1 MVSLTFCSHM
11 GNKAIKQ
18 QKNKKQK
25 KKPTEHGVL
34 QQFPFNERCGTTVEL
49 RVQWVTHVG

>member
-1 MVSLTFCSHM
+1 M

-25 KKPTEHGVL
+25 KKANWT
-34 QQFPFNERCGTTVEL
+34 RCAATVSI
-49 RVQWVTHVG
+49 